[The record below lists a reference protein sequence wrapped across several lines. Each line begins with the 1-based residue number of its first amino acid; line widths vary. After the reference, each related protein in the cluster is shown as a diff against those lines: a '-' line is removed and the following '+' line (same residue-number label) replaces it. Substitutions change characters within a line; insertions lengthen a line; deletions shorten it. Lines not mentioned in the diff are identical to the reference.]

1 MSREFQNVDISPE
14 QFELQVREWVRNAGD
29 NLAGFSVTHL
39 ERLKGDIGEYEIDV
53 VAEFSVFE
61 QAIIKVLIECKKY
74 KNPVKRDVIMVLES
88 KIRDSNAHKGMVFS
102 TSGFQ
107 SGAIEYASRR
117 GIATIGVQHGHTNYF
132 TKSLGAAPA
141 SPPPWVEMS
150 DYIGWLIRQTE
161 TGVRNFSLVETGR
174 NEPIREWL
182 NEGALQA
189 LR

>member
-14 QFELQVREWVRNAGD
+14 QFELQVREWLQSAGN
-29 NLAGFSVTHL
+29 NLSGFSVSHRQ
-39 ERLKGDIGEYEIDV
+39 RLKGDSGEYEIDV

-61 QAIIKVLIECKKY
+61 QAIVKVLIECKKY

-132 TKSLGAAPA
+132 TKSFGVLPA
-141 SPPPWVEMS
+141 SPPPWVVTSE
-150 DYIGWLIRQTE
+150 YIGWFIQQAE
-161 TGVRNFSLVETGR
+161 PGVKNFSLVETGK
-174 NEPIREWL
+174 NEPIHEWL
-182 NEGALQA
+182 NKNA
-189 LR
+189 

>member
-14 QFELQVREWVRNAGD
+14 QFELQVREWLQRAGN
-29 NLAGFSVTHL
+29 NLSGFSVTHL
-39 ERLKGDIGEYEIDV
+39 ERLKGDSGEYEIDV

-61 QAIIKVLIECKKY
+61 QAIVKVLIECKKY
-74 KNPVKRDVIMVLES
+74 KSPVKRDVIMVLES

-132 TKSLGAAPA
+132 TKSFDALPA
-141 SPPPWVEMS
+141 SPPSWVETS
-150 DYIGWLIRQTE
+150 EYIGLFIQQAE
-161 TGVRNFSLVETGR
+161 PGIQNFSLIGTGR
-174 NEPIREWL
+174 NEPIHEWL
-182 NEGALQA
+182 NKNA
-189 LR
+189 